1 MTNTEPYTWRTRQDI
16 EVCPDCIFVSA
27 NGAPDYEGY
36 VESGHA
42 ARYAQGLKQWGDEP
56 NTIDDS
62 EPSFSWQ
69 ACDFCGDTL
78 GGDRFKASLMELHI
92 EFVR

>member
-1 MTNTEPYTWRTRQDI
+1 MTNTGSHTWRMRQEI

-27 NGAPDYEGY
+27 NGEPDYEGY

-62 EPSFSWQ
+62 DPSFSKH
-69 ACDFCGDTL
+69 ACDFCGDKL
-78 GGDRFKASLMELHI
+78 AGNRFTASLMELHT
-92 EFVR
+92 E